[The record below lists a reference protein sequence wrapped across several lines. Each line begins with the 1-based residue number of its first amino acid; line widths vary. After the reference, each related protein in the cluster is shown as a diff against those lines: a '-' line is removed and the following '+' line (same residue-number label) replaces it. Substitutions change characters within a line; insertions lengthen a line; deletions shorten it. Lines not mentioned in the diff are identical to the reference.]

1 MYSLCD
7 QRHNIM
13 IIFIVIRKMKQLRG
27 VHKSKNPIGKKNG
40 WKMKLHCYYYSK
52 KIFKKPDHFI
62 WNELQSV
69 YMFCYQEFKNI
80 NLHAMY
86 QLKLIFI

>member
-1 MYSLCD
+1 MNSLCD

-52 KIFKKPDHFI
+52 KILKNPDHFI

-80 NLHAMY
+80 SLHAML

>member
-52 KIFKKPDHFI
+52 KILKNPDHFI
-62 WNELQSV
+62 WNKLQSV

-80 NLHAMY
+80 S
-86 QLKLIFI
+86 

>member
-1 MYSLCD
+1 MNSLCD

-40 WKMKLHCYYYSK
+40 WKMKLLCYYYSK
-52 KIFKKPDHFI
+52 KILKKHDHFI

-80 NLHAMY
+80 S
-86 QLKLIFI
+86 